1 MTIRMRNMLAA
12 TLLLAASPAF
22 AQSATHSPAPGAA
35 APGIVVNE
43 PWARASAGAAR
54 TGAAYLTL
62 SNPGAD
68 GDRLVAAT
76 TPVAGRVELHTHVRD
91 GDVMRMRP
99 VEAIEIPAGA
109 KADLKP
115 GGLHI
120 MLLDLK
126 APLKQG
132 ETFPL
137 TLQFEKGRAQT
148 VTVAIQAAGAAGPA
162 EHGGHGGHSMA
173 PASDADTI
181 RGLMK
186 AAFDQPDNPLKV
198 DPLVI
203 RGERAV
209 VGWAQGDQGGRALL
223 SKADTGKW
231 RLILCSG
238 DALRDA
244 KFLQQTGMSRRDAT
258 ALADA
263 VKKAE
268 SGLPKATLAQFAR
281 FDGVVMMDAEGNHPP
296 GHGPAHAPGGSGHG
310 AH

>member
-22 AQSATHSPAPGAA
+22 AQSATHSPAPAAA

-99 VEAIEIPAGA
+99 VEAIDIPAGA

-120 MLLDLK
+120 MLLGLK
-126 APLKQG
+126 APIRVG
-132 ETFPL
+132 MRVPL
-137 TLQFEKGRAQT
+137 TLRFEKAGSVDVELSVET
-148 VTVAIQAAGAAGPA
+148 VGATEPDHAGHKG
-162 EHGGHGGHSMA
+162 
-173 PASDADTI
+173 T
-181 RGLMK
+181 
-186 AAFDQPDNPLKV
+186 N
-198 DPLVI
+198 
-203 RGERAV
+203 
-209 VGWAQGDQGGRALL
+209 
-223 SKADTGKW
+223 
-231 RLILCSG
+231 
-238 DALRDA
+238 
-244 KFLQQTGMSRRDAT
+244 
-258 ALADA
+258 
-263 VKKAE
+263 
-268 SGLPKATLAQFAR
+268 
-281 FDGVVMMDAEGNHPP
+281 
-296 GHGPAHAPGGSGHG
+296 
-310 AH
+310 